1 MRKLSLLILTIV
13 TFISLNVDFTQAN
26 NLKEDL
32 AEYTTF
38 DNMRD
43 DLKLQKAKAQIHLL
57 KQVLEEFGAETPEE
71 AAEFWAK
78 GEEERNGIFQ
88 YVVACD
94 ELKNRIQQELGDM
107 EDNLWVIGTSSPWV
121 KSYKI
126 MPKKEM
132 DKNTY
137 EIKIIYYWTTS
148 TGEITPSEVNLTVAK
163 QKVFWCVKD
172 VKP

>member
-1 MRKLSLLILTIV
+1 MRKISLLIIVIV

-32 AEYTTF
+32 AENTTF

-43 DLKLQKAKAQIHLL
+43 DLQLQKAKAQIHLL
-57 KQVLEEFGAETPEE
+57 KQVLEEFGAQTPEE

-94 ELKNRIQQELGDM
+94 ELKNKIQQELGGM

-126 MPKKEM
+126 MPKKEI

-148 TGEITPSEVNLTVAK
+148 TGEITPSEVKLTVTK
-163 QKVFWCVKD
+163 QKDFWCVKD